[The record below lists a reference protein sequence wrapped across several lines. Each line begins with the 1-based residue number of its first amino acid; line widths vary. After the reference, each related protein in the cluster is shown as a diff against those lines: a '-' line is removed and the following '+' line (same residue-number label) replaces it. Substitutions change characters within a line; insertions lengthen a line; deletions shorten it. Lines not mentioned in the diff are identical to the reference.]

1 MPTRLT
7 SKNHVLVTTRIGH
20 GRLVITVGRLLV
32 PGAGFE
38 PARSYLPGGLSHRRP
53 VRPVSLSPERPETLD
68 MFPAQSGDS
77 SRFRE
82 LLSTD

>member
-38 PARSYLPGGLSHRRP
+38 PARSYLPGGLSPLRLP
-53 VRPVSLSPERPETLD
+53 IPP
-68 MFPAQSGDS
+68 SG
-77 SRFRE
+77 RE
-82 LLSTD
+82 WL